1 MKKRMGKNCRFTLIE
16 IMIVLTVVLI
26 LVSMGILLAP
36 LVTRQASESKTKAL
50 MGMIDS
56 ALQEYKNY
64 RGIYPVPTQM
74 IDSKL
79 GTQYSPLFI
88 LGDKKL
94 EPDEAQFES
103 KDDKDKV
110 SLLKFFDFEQIKAQ
124 TVFMNDPGT
133 KKGIGH
139 CVTDGFGVPFLY
151 MAPGYRM
158 AGGYDLVSLGA
169 NGMPG
174 DAKVKEVPQKIRD
187 RIATGRLSVE
197 DKTETSYA
205 VLLGEGD
212 DLANFKQK

>member
-1 MKKRMGKNCRFTLIE
+1 MEKRMGKNCRFTLIE
-16 IMIVLTVVLI
+16 IMIALAVVLI

-56 ALQEYKNY
+56 ALQEYKNS

-74 IDSKL
+74 IDPVR

-88 LGDKKL
+88 LGDETL
-94 EPDEAQFES
+94 EA
-103 KDDKDKV
+103 DKAKGTI
-110 SLLKFFDFEQIKAQ
+110 LEFFDFEQIKAQ
-124 TVFMNDPGT
+124 SVFM
-133 KKGIGH
+133 KSAGH
-139 CVTDGFGVPFLY
+139 CVTDGFGMPFLY

-169 NGMPG
+169 NSMPG
-174 DAKVKEVPQKIRD
+174 DAEVKKVPKTIRD

-197 DKTETSYA
+197 NKEEASYA